1 MERKTQKDN
10 LKLGTIK
17 DETGVAKEKA
27 KVVMATGRSP
37 LCLLPGL
44 VEDCEMKHWG
54 ESAHS
59 ALLSSQKPEARC
71 QGVTHTCSLC
81 SEAEVGGTKV

>member
-17 DETGVAKEKA
+17 DETGAAEEKV

-44 VEDCEMKHWG
+44 VEEGEMKQWG
-54 ESAHS
+54 EGAHS
-59 ALLSSQKPEARC
+59 ALLSSRKPEARH

-81 SEAEVGGTKV
+81 TEAEVGGT